1 MIICIVCIILDI
13 TEIILFA
20 IHNLMPITY
29 LVLQCVKT
37 AMWFII
43 LMIAIVTTTSQ
54 QRIGDEWDNIGALVL
69 LNGLV
74 EAVVLSY
81 VRIFRVKM
89 RNFEQ
94 FSGKKDDHI
103 LQDCPRRN
111 PHLRQRHL
119 PPPPPRKGTRIPQH
133 P

>member
-20 IHNLMPITY
+20 IHNLVPITY
-29 LVLQCVKT
+29 LVFQCVKT

-81 VRIFRVKM
+81 VQHFPLQM
-89 RNFEQ
+89 RQYEQ
-94 FSGKKDDHI
+94 CSG
-103 LQDCPRRN
+103 
-111 PHLRQRHL
+111 
-119 PPPPPRKGTRIPQH
+119 
-133 P
+133 